1 MDISQS
7 RPDDDQLITDVVLG
21 RETNTPTSRW
31 QKARLTGD
39 GPPFLKIGHL
49 VRYRRG
55 DVRAWLAAMPRF
67 HSTAELEVA

>member
-1 MDISQS
+1 MECQT
-7 RPDDDQLITDVVLG
+7 RLPDDDELITDVILG
-21 RETNTPTSRW
+21 AETHTPTSRW

-55 DVRAWLAAMPRF
+55 DVRAWLASQRRLQ
-67 HSTAELEVA
+67 STSEVEAA